1 MTFPDIDRHIKN
13 FEFSFAKEKLLAIIQ
28 SKSNDSVLRIKAH
41 SKLLSLYKLN
51 SEKIESEFYE
61 NFLNLLIESDAKN
74 LMPELIEEM
83 SSQINSISLDAKI
96 KLIDIYWQL
105 GQIQDAK
112 KLAHAI
118 SFEMI
123 AGKRWNKITELNQ
136 VLRDK
141 FDSFSLSLLRFIA
154 GVETFNE
161 ADALKELSFLE
172 HEYLKPSEKKLR
184 PRIEKLNDIFCDF
197 EHLPARLYLPKLRY
211 QLLVRILHDSRPSP
225 KELIEYILLGDTVD
239 DDMLLYELFPQ
250 GELDHYLKNKFKK
263 SRNRYSFFKRSL
275 KADQNILTDIKKEN
289 EIFDISQL
297 KLELI
302 TGEEKESSLDTKASH
317 KLSQFEQEALY
328 QIQGEEID
336 SDTKLSYVYSLLMMN
351 LNLVALHILETMKE
365 DTNTLYLKTEI
376 YFRIEDYT
384 SVIVCANQALH
395 SVSDE
400 EALPY
405 LGFKARAYE
414 KLGQADAAR
423 NVYRNIASVDPN
435 YRFARR
441 KL

>member
-1 MTFPDIDRHIKN
+1 
-13 FEFSFAKEKLLAIIQ
+13 
-28 SKSNDSVLRIKAH
+28 
-41 SKLLSLYKLN
+41 
-51 SEKIESEFYE
+51 
-61 NFLNLLIESDAKN
+61 
-74 LMPELIEEM
+74 
-83 SSQINSISLDAKI
+83 
-96 KLIDIYWQL
+96 
-105 GQIQDAK
+105 
-112 KLAHAI
+112 
-118 SFEMI
+118 
-123 AGKRWNKITELNQ
+123 
-136 VLRDK
+136 
-141 FDSFSLSLLRFIA
+141 
-154 GVETFNE
+154 
-161 ADALKELSFLE
+161 
-172 HEYLKPSEKKLR
+172 
-184 PRIEKLNDIFCDF
+184 IFCDF